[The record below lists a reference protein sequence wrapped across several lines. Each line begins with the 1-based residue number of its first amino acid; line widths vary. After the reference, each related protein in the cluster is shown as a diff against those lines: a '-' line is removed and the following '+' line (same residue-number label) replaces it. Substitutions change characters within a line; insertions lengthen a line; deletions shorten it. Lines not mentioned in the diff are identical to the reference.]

1 MTALTARPSLTATLL
16 GALTVTRDGRD
27 TPIPAS
33 CASLL
38 GFLLLRRGRV
48 LSRGE
53 LVRAVAAPGDVV
65 VAEDVARRRL
75 NTALWRLRRALEP
88 DGRARATVVVAGRGS
103 LAISPD
109 CEVWVDAEEFER
121 ACRPRIALGVDRW
134 SPRDADAVRVAVDSY
149 AGDLL
154 AGCDDEWVL
163 AERARLATLHLAA
176 LARMALW
183 HRRQGDLDG
192 VVRFADRVLAREP
205 LREDVHRLLIGAYA
219 AAGHRDAAAR
229 QFERC
234 RALLADELGVDP
246 MPETLAALA
255 RAARAGTPITGER
268 ISGELI
274 TGERISGVGADG
286 TDIGEAVRAR
296 GIDVGAVIR
305 DLEAARAELARLG
318 RLVDRSLDSL
328 RANRF

>member
-16 GALTVTRDGRD
+16 GALSVTRDGRD

-53 LVRAVAAPGDVV
+53 LVRAVVAAPGDVV

-121 ACRPRIALGVDRW
+121 ACRPRIALGVDGW

-255 RAARAGTPITGER
+255 RAARGGTPITGTP
-268 ISGELI
+268 II
-274 TGERISGVGADG
+274 GERISGVGADG
-286 TDIGEAVRAR
+286 IDIGGAVRAR